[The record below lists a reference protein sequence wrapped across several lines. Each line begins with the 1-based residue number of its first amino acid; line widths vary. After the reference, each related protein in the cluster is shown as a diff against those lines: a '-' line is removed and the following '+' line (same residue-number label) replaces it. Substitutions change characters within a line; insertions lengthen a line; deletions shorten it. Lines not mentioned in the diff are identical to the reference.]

1 MSSEHRQYP
10 REHTMLDTIYYT
22 EDNSHNRMHYCGTV
36 TDLSHG
42 GVGMD
47 VVAAHKLNDTVW
59 LEGVSPSEE
68 PTAAIVRWVEERG
81 ENFHIGLEFTPR
93 RPHREPLDQVNF

>member
-22 EDNSHNRMHYCGTV
+22 EDAAHSRMHFCGTV

-47 VVAAHKLNDTVW
+47 VVAAHKLNDTIW
-59 LEGVSPSEE
+59 LEGVGASAK
-68 PTAAIVRWVEERG
+68 PTAAIVRWVEERDDS
-81 ENFHIGLEFTPR
+81 FHIGLEFTPR
-93 RPHREPLDQVNF
+93 RPNREPIEAY